1 MRLEFVR
8 EVDDP
13 WTGLR
18 VVALLNHT
26 SLFEPVV
33 TAIASNR
40 LLWQI
45 AAHGVLPVADKTLA
59 RPIVG
64 RLFRLIARHV
74 VRVTRQRDETWA
86 EVLERLHDEEALI
99 VILPEG
105 RMKRRTGLDLDGN
118 PMTIRGGIAD
128 ILESVPDG
136 RLFIGYSGG
145 LHHVHAPGD
154 RFPRLFRRVGDHQL
168 VAVLAGLGQDPIL
181 RVDHA
186 GGVMEPADVPGRL
199 DAGTVGGADE
209 HVIGD
214 GGGGLLQLPQT
225 TCADRPAARI
235 GAQGRSRKGL
245 TTRRPSMI
253 WPSWRSSLNRISAP
267 ELSAVSTIRESQ
279 YDRRD
284 TRLRRTAARTS
295 PGWRVSTWSSQS
307 ASTARLA
314 ASADNG
320 TASFRVTVT

>member
-1 MRLEFVR
+1 MRSRAVFLLLLAIKTASRLLFRVRLEFVR

-13 WTGLR
+13 WAGLR

-26 SLFEPVV
+26 SLFEPVLAAV
-33 TAIASNR
+33 APNR

-64 RLFRLIARHV
+64 RFFRLIARHV
-74 VRVTRQRDETWA
+74 VQVTRQRDESWA
-86 EVLERLHDEEALI
+86 EVLERLHDEGALI

-154 RFPRLFRRVGDHQL
+154 RFPRLFRRVRLGAEVLDIPAYRRELRDRHGPEGFKG
-168 VAVLAGLGQDPIL
+168 AVIED
-181 RVDHA
+181 
-186 GGVMEPADVPGRL
+186 
-199 DAGTVGGADE
+199 
-209 HVIGD
+209 
-214 GGGGLLQLPQT
+214 
-225 TCADRPAARI
+225 
-235 GAQGRSRKGL
+235 L
-245 TTRRPSMI
+245 T
-253 WPSWRSSLNRISAP
+253 
-267 ELSAVSTIRESQ
+267 E
-279 YDRRD
+279 RRD
-284 TRLRRTAARTS
+284 RHCRLHS
-295 PGWRVSTWSSQS
+295 FLGPGNAKPV
-307 ASTARLA
+307 
-314 ASADNG
+314 
-320 TASFRVTVT
+320 